1 MKLLQKQAGDKMLQ
15 LTIMIIVGGIIG
27 WITNVLAIK
36 MLFRPITPI
45 KIPLT
50 SFKIQGLIPRRRSE
64 IAKSIGEAVEN
75 ELIRVNDIIEQL
87 VTEENKTEVLDSIRK
102 RVIKTLELKLPSL
115 IPSSIKQKLLEYVGE
130 QIDIEAAGILD
141 RTIDDLTNKAIEKV
155 KVGQMVADKIDEFEL
170 EKIEDMIIQLSS
182 KELKHIEV
190 LGGVLGAVI
199 GLLQGILVMFI

>member
-1 MKLLQKQAGDKMLQ
+1 MLKII
-15 LTIMIIVGGIIG
+15 IMIVVGGIIG

-36 MLFRPITPI
+36 MLFRPIYPI

-50 SFKIQGLIPRRRSE
+50 NFKIHGLIPRRRNE

-75 ELIRVNDIIEQL
+75 ELIKVNDIIEQL
-87 VTEENKTEVLDSIRK
+87 VTEENKTEVLDGIRK
-102 RVIKTLELKLPSL
+102 RVLKTLDLKIPSL
-115 IPSSIKQKLLEYVGE
+115 IPSSIKQKLLEYLGE
-130 QIDIEAAGILD
+130 QIDVEAAGILD

-170 EKIEDMIIQLSS
+170 EKIEEMILQLSS
-182 KELKHIEV
+182 RELKHIEI

-199 GLLQGILVMFI
+199 GLLQGLLVMVIS

>member
-1 MKLLQKQAGDKMLQ
+1 
-15 LTIMIIVGGIIG
+15 MIVVGGIIG

-36 MLFRPITPI
+36 MLFRPIYPI

-50 SFKIQGLIPRRRSE
+50 NFHIHGLIPRRRNE

-75 ELIRVNDIIEQL
+75 ELIKVNDIIEQL
-87 VTEENKTEVLDSIRK
+87 VTEENKTEVLDGIRK
-102 RVIKTLELKLPSL
+102 RVLKTLDLKIPSL
-115 IPSSIKQKLLEYVGE
+115 IPSSIKQKLLEYLGE
-130 QIDIEAAGILD
+130 QIDVEAAGILD

-170 EKIEDMIIQLSS
+170 EKIEEMILQLSS
-182 KELKHIEV
+182 RELKHIEI

-199 GLLQGILVMFI
+199 GLLQGLLVMVIS

>member
-1 MKLLQKQAGDKMLQ
+1 MLQ
-15 LTIMIIVGGIIG
+15 MLILIIVGGIIG

-36 MLFRPITPI
+36 MLFRPINPI

-50 SFKIQGLIPRRRSE
+50 SFKIQGLIPRRRNE

-75 ELIRVNDIIEQL
+75 ELIKVNDIIEQL
-87 VTEENKTEVLDSIRK
+87 VTEENKTEVLDCIRR
-102 RVIKTLELKLPSL
+102 RVLKTLDLKIPSL
-115 IPSSIKQKLLEYVGE
+115 IPSSIKQKLLEYIGE
-130 QIDIEAAGILD
+130 QIDLEAAGILD

-182 KELKHIEV
+182 RELKHIEI

-199 GLLQGILVMFI
+199 GFFQGILVMVI